1 MKKTKQTILTAA
13 VLSAALAMQGE
24 LSYLSNSASA
34 VTEPPVPVD
43 SDIRLMAAVYG
54 PPPAK
59 TTTEAEI
66 TEAPVTTAAI
76 TDIPLITVPPDDPFI
91 FIEPVSAMYGPVMAI
106 EDPNQDGKVNIADY
120 VILKDKL
127 MQGKSSVPEWFEDIN
142 QDGEYDSEDLKIL
155 EHYFLDRALTS
166 SEENSAQVT
175 EPVSED
181 SNDD

>member
-1 MKKTKQTILTAA
+1 MKKTKQTMLTAA

-34 VTEPPVPVD
+34 VTEPPVPAD

-76 TDIPLITVPPDDPFI
+76 TEIPIITDDPFI
-91 FIEPVSAMYGPVMAI
+91 FIEPVSAMYGPVMAV

-155 EHYFLDRALTS
+155 EHYFLDRELTS

-181 SNDD
+181 SNGD

>member
-1 MKKTKQTILTAA
+1 MKKTKQTMLTAA
-13 VLSAALAMQGE
+13 VLSAALA
-24 LSYLSNSASA
+24 
-34 VTEPPVPVD
+34 
-43 SDIRLMAAVYG
+43 
-54 PPPAK
+54 
-59 TTTEAEI
+59 
-66 TEAPVTTAAI
+66 
-76 TDIPLITVPPDDPFI
+76 
-91 FIEPVSAMYGPVMAI
+91 
-106 EDPNQDGKVNIADY
+106 
-120 VILKDKL
+120 

>member
-1 MKKTKQTILTAA
+1 MKKTKQTMLTAA
-13 VLSAALAMQGE
+13 VLSAALVMQGE

-34 VTEPPVPVD
+34 VTEPPVSAD

-76 TDIPLITVPPDDPFI
+76 TEIPIITELPDPFI
-91 FIEPVSAMYGPVMAI
+91 FIEPVSVMYGPFMAI

>member
-1 MKKTKQTILTAA
+1 MTQTKQTMLTAA

-24 LSYLSNSASA
+24 LSYLSNSATA
-34 VTEPPVPVD
+34 VTEPPVPAD

-76 TDIPLITVPPDDPFI
+76 TEIPIITDDPFI
-91 FIEPVSAMYGPVMAI
+91 FIEPVSAMYGPVMAV

-142 QDGEYDSEDLKIL
+142 QDGEYDAEDLKIL

-181 SNDD
+181 SNGD

>member
-1 MKKTKQTILTAA
+1 MKKTKQTMLTAA

-24 LSYLSNSASA
+24 LSYLSNSATA
-34 VTEPPVPVD
+34 VTEPPVPAD

-76 TDIPLITVPPDDPFI
+76 TDIPIITDDPFI

-127 MQGKSSVPEWFEDIN
+127 IQGKSSVPEWFEDIN
-142 QDGEYDSEDLKIL
+142 QDGEYDFEDLKIL

-181 SNDD
+181 SNGD

>member
-1 MKKTKQTILTAA
+1 MKKTKQTMLTAA

-34 VTEPPVPVD
+34 VTEPPVPAD

-76 TDIPLITVPPDDPFI
+76 TDIPIITDDPFR
-91 FIEPVSAMYGPVMAI
+91 FIEPVSAMYGPVMVI

>member
-1 MKKTKQTILTAA
+1 MKKTKQTMLTAA

-34 VTEPPVPVD
+34 VTEPPVPAD

-76 TDIPLITVPPDDPFI
+76 TDIPIITVPPVDPFI
-91 FIEPVSAMYGPVMAI
+91 FIEPVSVMYGPIMAI

-181 SNDD
+181 SNGD

>member
-1 MKKTKQTILTAA
+1 MKKTKQTMLTAA

-34 VTEPPVPVD
+34 VTEPPVPAD

-76 TDIPLITVPPDDPFI
+76 TEIPIITDDPFI
-91 FIEPVSAMYGPVMAI
+91 FIEPVSVMYGPVMVI

-155 EHYFLDRALTS
+155 EHYFLDRELTS

>member
-1 MKKTKQTILTAA
+1 MKKTKQTMLTAA

-24 LSYLSNSASA
+24 LSYLSNSATA
-34 VTEPPVPVD
+34 VTEPPVPAD

-76 TDIPLITVPPDDPFI
+76 TEIPIITDDPFI
-91 FIEPVSAMYGPVMAI
+91 FIEPVSAMYGPVMAV

-142 QDGEYDSEDLKIL
+142 QDGEYDAEDLKIL

-181 SNDD
+181 SNGD

>member
-1 MKKTKQTILTAA
+1 
-13 VLSAALAMQGE
+13 
-24 LSYLSNSASA
+24 
-34 VTEPPVPVD
+34 
-43 SDIRLMAAVYG
+43 
-54 PPPAK
+54 
-59 TTTEAEI
+59 
-66 TEAPVTTAAI
+66 
-76 TDIPLITVPPDDPFI
+76 
-91 FIEPVSAMYGPVMAI
+91 MYGPFMAI

-142 QDGEYDSEDLKIL
+142 KDGEYDSEDLKIL
-155 EHYFLDRALTS
+155 EHYFLDRELTS

>member
-1 MKKTKQTILTAA
+1 MSFIKKIGNHKPISRRLLAIL
-13 VLSAALAMQGE
+13 LSAALAMQGE

-34 VTEPPVPVD
+34 VTEPPVPAD

-76 TDIPLITVPPDDPFI
+76 TDIPIITDDPFI

-106 EDPNQDGKVNIADY
+106 EDPNPYRKMTHLLTAVIFAFSFNMYTVQITYSLFFYIIAPAM
-120 VILKDKL
+120 II
-127 MQGKSSVPEWFEDIN
+127 EWMSRE
-142 QDGEYDSEDLKIL
+142 
-155 EHYFLDRALTS
+155 R
-166 SEENSAQVT
+166 SADVKQKT
-175 EPVSED
+175 GF
-181 SNDD
+181 

>member
-1 MKKTKQTILTAA
+1 MKKTKQTMLTAA

-34 VTEPPVPVD
+34 VTEPSVPSD

-76 TDIPLITVPPDDPFI
+76 TDIPIITDDPFI

-181 SNDD
+181 SNGD